1 MRQSEALDLP
11 RQIDPNEPK
20 LRIGDLAQ
28 ELLPPLEAV
37 RLGVALVRRDTPR
50 ASEVIERIDATLQAM
65 GRIVDEL
72 ITALRK
78 LGGIQ

>member
-1 MRQSEALDLP
+1 MGQSEARDLT
-11 RQIDPNEPK
+11 RQTDPNEPK

-28 ELLPPLEAV
+28 ELLPPLETV

-50 ASEVIERIDATLQAM
+50 ASEVIQRIDATLQAM